1 MATRKTAPK
10 FSKLSKA
17 KKEAIAKKIAGAI
30 RAMAFARGGQ
40 YKVVNVIEPGLR
52 ERGYTEHE
60 NEDQILSEWQRGAM
74 LNLARNQ
81 ARNSSTLCSILK
93 QFDLQAVG
101 TTGGKAT
108 FVFDDPVVAEKLRG
122 AFAAWARNA
131 DFFDGLPL
139 NAFLKL
145 VLKTYILG
153 GDMVLLFDDN
163 MIEDSGRLLIYEPD
177 EIGNLS
183 KEDFA
188 KAYGDGYSQSLGRVY
203 NANARFCGAIVS
215 RSCRGEKLFALDKS
229 YTLKLDPNASVLDSA
244 WIMPRNVF
252 RVAQG
257 RGVSPLCS
265 SLATIIDLED
275 LTNYELQAAKKNS
288 QTLAQVVSTDDREDG
303 PVLGS
308 ALAGSDFSG
317 MTDDEIN
324 AAVMAE
330 AEEAPTVVT
339 LDQIRGAGVL
349 YEAMPDRKKLEL
361 LDTKH
366 PNANMPEFIRWLAGR
381 SAAPF
386 GLGSVYATLKADASY
401 TAFRGEQ
408 VMSQPAFEEAQ
419 KFLEGVCDWII
430 YRWAKWAVRKNVIG
444 QNLLPANWLHLVTW
458 QWPKMR
464 EVNQVDEQNAVSMKL
479 KNGTG
484 SYLEIYGADWKE
496 KLAQIA
502 EEIKF
507 CKSVGL
513 PHPALQTVSGGI
525 IETNNKED
533 INE

>member
-10 FSKLSKA
+10 FSRLSKA
-17 KKEAIAKKIAGAI
+17 KKELVAKRIAGAI
-30 RAMAFARGGQ
+30 RAMAFAHGGR
-40 YKVVNVIEPGLR
+40 YKVVSGSDVALR
-52 ERGYTEHE
+52 ERGYTEHHG
-60 NEDQILSEWQRGAM
+60 EDEILSAWQRGAM

-108 FVFDDPVVAEKLRG
+108 FVFDDPAKAEKVRG
-122 AFAAWARNA
+122 AFAAWTRDA

-153 GDMVLLFDDN
+153 GDMVILFDDG

-177 EIGNLS
+177 EIGNLRE
-183 KEDFA
+183 EDFA

-203 NANARFCGAIVS
+203 NRNSRFCGAIVS
-215 RSCRGEKLFALDKS
+215 RSCRGEKTFDLDKS
-229 YTLKLDPNASVLDSA
+229 YTLSVDPNASILDSF

-257 RGVSPLCS
+257 RGVSPLSS
-265 SLATIIDLED
+265 SLSTIIDLED

-288 QTLAQVVSTDDREDG
+288 QTLAQVTSTEKEDNA
-303 PVLGS
+303 VLGS
-308 ALAGSDFSG
+308 ALAGADFSG
-317 MTDDEIN
+317 MTDEEIDQ
-324 AAVMAE
+324 AVMSE

-339 LDQIRGAGVL
+339 LEQIKGAGVL
-349 YEAMPDRKKLEL
+349 YEAMPDGKKLEL

-419 KFLEGVCDWII
+419 KFLEGICDWVI
-430 YRWAKWAVRKNVIG
+430 YRWAKWSVRKGI
-444 QNLLPANWLHLVTW
+444 LADADLPGDWLHTVAW
-458 QWPKMR
+458 QWPRMR

-484 SYLEIYGADWKE
+484 SYLDIYGADWKD

-507 CKSVGL
+507 CQSVGL
-513 PHPALQTVSGGI
+513 PHPALQTVSGGV
-525 IETNNKED
+525 IETNNKENT
-533 INE
+533 NE